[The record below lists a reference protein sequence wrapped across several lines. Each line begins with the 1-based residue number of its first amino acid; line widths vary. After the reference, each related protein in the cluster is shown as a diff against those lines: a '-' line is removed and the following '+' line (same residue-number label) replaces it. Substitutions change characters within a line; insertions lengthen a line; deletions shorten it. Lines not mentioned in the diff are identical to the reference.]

1 MAAVVPS
8 EIPISA
14 NMMPYQ
20 RRRGAIHWAPVR
32 VIIGVIDRAMKKQA
46 SPPLPRTSAS
56 VLVRT
61 SWEFRLNQPRAM
73 KIHGMN
79 AGRRM
84 KNSATDRF
92 LILMAENSKY

>member
-1 MAAVVPS
+1 
-8 EIPISA
+8 
-14 NMMPYQ
+14 
-20 RRRGAIHWAPVR
+20 
-32 VIIGVIDRAMKKQA
+32 
-46 SPPLPRTSAS
+46 
-56 VLVRT
+56 
-61 SWEFRLNQPRAM
+61 M